1 MKRLNIKNFTKSV
14 MDIYS
19 DFLEIKYSTDT
30 GDKYVIG
37 IDIRDVISFKPIGP
51 KHYKMSIDKAYRDD
65 SRGYHIWLWD
75 MEANVSYPMSV
86 DRDSLSNISQ
96 FTSYLNHTLKL
107 ASEGVFDGSP
117 GNKIK

>member
-1 MKRLNIKNFTKSV
+1 MKRLEIKNFTKSV

-19 DFLEIKYSTDT
+19 DFLEIKYSTDM

-37 IDIRDVISFKPIGP
+37 IDIRDVISFKPIGN
-51 KHYKMSIDKAYRDD
+51 KHYKMSIDKMDREEG
-65 SRGYHIWLWD
+65 RGYHIWLWD
-75 MEANVSYPMSV
+75 MEANVSYPMSI
-86 DRDSLSNISQ
+86 DRDSLSNIST
-96 FTSYLNHTLKL
+96 FTSFLNHTLKL

>member
-19 DFLEIKYSTDT
+19 DFLEIKYSTDM

-51 KHYKMSIDKAYRDD
+51 KHYKMSIDKRANEDGRYQ
-65 SRGYHIWLWD
+65 IWIWD
-75 MEANVSYPMSV
+75 MELNISYPMTISANEISSI
-86 DRDSLSNISQ
+86 SL
-96 FTSYLNHTLKL
+96 FTSFVNHTLTL
-107 ASEGVFDGSP
+107 AGNGVFDGSP
-117 GNKIK
+117 GNMIK

>member
-1 MKRLNIKNFTKSV
+1 

-37 IDIRDVISFKPIGP
+37 IDIRDVISFKPISIP
-51 KHYKMSIDKAYRDD
+51 KHYKMAIDKEYRDD
-65 SRGYHIWLWD
+65 NRGYHIWLWD
-75 MEANVSYPMSV
+75 MGENISYPMSV
-86 DRDSLSNISQ
+86 DRDSLSNIST
-96 FTSYLNHTLKL
+96 FTSFLNHTLKL

>member
-1 MKRLNIKNFTKSV
+1 MKRLNITNFTNRA
-14 MDIYS
+14 MEIHS
-19 DFLEIKYSTDT
+19 DFFEVGYCSNGKDRYL
-30 GDKYVIG
+30 IG
-37 IDIRDVISFKPIGP
+37 LDIRDVISFKPIGP

-65 SRGYHIWLWD
+65 NRGYHIWLWD
-75 MEANVSYPMSV
+75 MEGNISYPMSV

>member
-19 DFLEIKYSTDT
+19 DFLEIEYSTDM

-51 KHYKMSIDKAYRDD
+51 KHYKMSIDKRANEDGRYQ
-65 SRGYHIWLWD
+65 IWIWD
-75 MEANVSYPMSV
+75 MELNISYPMTISAN
-86 DRDSLSNISQ
+86 DISSLSL
-96 FTSYLNHTLKL
+96 FTSYLIHTLRL
-107 ASEGVFDGSP
+107 ANEGVFEGDK
-117 GNKIK
+117 GNRIK